1 MAVGGDEAAVEADLA
16 RRACGDHGQLGGEE
30 VLLRQTVFFVQE
42 HQDGERHAVGALVVL
57 QRAAAEQDAQVLA
70 RHALGQR
77 LAHLVGGQVDQ
88 QVGHAEDGITR
99 LLADGHGDDG
109 AVLLRHDAVD
119 GQRGRRPLI
128 LLDAAVVMRL
138 EIGHARILIQ
148 GIRLQ
153 VQTRGIDVG
162 RADVRAL
169 VQALAADDGENHA
182 LVVVVAVDAV
192 AGLQLHA
199 GLQFPEAGLLSSL
212 DRPLDGL
219 PLHLAVADEFHVLLA
234 VGLHR
239 GKVRLGNAVIAVLGA
254 GKQRFALLCELL
266 GFFHHQNSFQKL
278 LTLLL
283 KCLRRRRVRPQ
294 GMAAL
299 GPQGLVALL
308 CPDAGK
314 GALAGDAVAP
324 DEPLDA
330 RFLGRKHADRLVAQG
345 SKAAFEQAD
354 GVDGGKRCLR
364 LPKPPPY
371 LARNGLMR
379 QGIEG
384 RKLRRI
390 GKHDGGQRRAVDPAV
405 PDRAGK
411 TRADGGNERGI
422 RLQQAVIN
430 GVAVEAEA
438 AQPLYGAQ
446 QRRFPAAASAGDAE
460 NFHASCSAS
469 TTRKAA
475 AFFRRLPT
483 A

>member
-1 MAVGGDEAAVEADLA
+1 
-16 RRACGDHGQLGGEE
+16 
-30 VLLRQTVFFVQE
+30 
-42 HQDGERHAVGALVVL
+42 
-57 QRAAAEQDAQVLA
+57 
-70 RHALGQR
+70 
-77 LAHLVGGQVDQ
+77 
-88 QVGHAEDGITR
+88 
-99 LLADGHGDDG
+99 
-109 AVLLRHDAVD
+109 
-119 GQRGRRPLI
+119 
-128 LLDAAVVMRL
+128 
-138 EIGHARILIQ
+138 
-148 GIRLQ
+148 
-153 VQTRGIDVG
+153 
-162 RADVRAL
+162 
-169 VQALAADDGENHA
+169 
-182 LVVVVAVDAV
+182 
-192 AGLQLHA
+192 
-199 GLQFPEAGLLSSL
+199 
-212 DRPLDGL
+212 
-219 PLHLAVADEFHVLLA
+219 
-234 VGLHR
+234 
-239 GKVRLGNAVIAVLGA
+239 
-254 GKQRFALLCELL
+254 
-266 GFFHHQNSFQKL
+266 
-278 LTLLL
+278 
-283 KCLRRRRVRPQ
+283 
-294 GMAAL
+294 MAAL

-308 CPDAGK
+308 RPDAGK
-314 GALAGDAVAP
+314 SALAGDAVAP

-411 TRADGGNERGI
+411 ARADGGDKGI
-422 RLQQAVIN
+422 VRFEQAMIN
-430 GVAVEAEA
+430 GVAVETEA
-438 AQPLYGAQ
+438 AQLLHDAQ

>member
-1 MAVGGDEAAVEADLA
+1 M
-16 RRACGDHGQLGGEE
+16 
-30 VLLRQTVFFVQE
+30 
-42 HQDGERHAVGALVVL
+42 
-57 QRAAAEQDAQVLA
+57 
-70 RHALGQR
+70 
-77 LAHLVGGQVDQ
+77 
-88 QVGHAEDGITR
+88 
-99 LLADGHGDDG
+99 
-109 AVLLRHDAVD
+109 
-119 GQRGRRPLI
+119 
-128 LLDAAVVMRL
+128 
-138 EIGHARILIQ
+138 
-148 GIRLQ
+148 
-153 VQTRGIDVG
+153 G

-182 LVVVVAVDAV
+182 LIVVVAVDAV

-199 GLQFPEAGLLSSL
+199 GLQFPEAGLLSGL

-219 PLHLAVADEFHVLLA
+219 ALHLAVADEFHVLLA

-239 GKVRLGNAVIAVLGA
+239 GKVRLGNAVIAVLGV
-254 GKQRFALLCELL
+254 GKKRLALLFELL

-308 CPDAGK
+308 RPDAGK
-314 GALAGDAVAP
+314 SALAGDAVAP

-345 SKAAFEQAD
+345 GKAAFEQAD

-390 GKHDGGQRRAVDPAV
+390 GKHDGGQRRAVFEYGFHRQNKLGNTSEKIRIARPQTNTPTVLADTPRHSRRIMPHTLEKVTLSAMRMHQANAATTDPGSKKVCPMPKPKNCEYHSA
-405 PDRAGK
+405 PAN
-411 TRADGGNERGI
+411 AQNS
-422 RLQQAVIN
+422 RLLA
-430 GVAVEAEA
+430 
-438 AQPLYGAQ
+438 
-446 QRRFPAAASAGDAE
+446 
-460 NFHASCSAS
+460 
-469 TTRKAA
+469 
-475 AFFRRLPT
+475 
-483 A
+483 